1 MRKEKFIYNTHT
13 LRYEK
18 VVEPMK
24 AKLLRFFGYACAVV
38 FTAFVFTLIQH
49 KYFPSPKEKALQR
62 EIQAMKSEYQELN
75 QALNLLGGALENIKE
90 RDAYAHRMIFG
101 MDPIDDGIWEGGVG
115 GHDQFSEFMQFK
127 NAGSLMASLNQKV
140 QKLKRQAV
148 IQSKSLDE
156 ILGLASEK
164 EEFLAATPSIKP
176 IRSDNLARDVK
187 LLSGF
192 GMRIHPIL
200 KVPKM
205 HYGIDFTAP
214 SGTPVHATAA
224 GKVVRAEY
232 NRTFGN
238 VVVIDHG
245 FGYETY
251 YAHLKTI
258 EAKKG
263 QTVTRGQLIGKV
275 GNTGR
280 STAPHCHYEV
290 HYKGKPVNPLYYCLD
305 GLTPDEYQQFV
316 EAAETPNMSLDYTA
330 GE

>member
-1 MRKEKFIYNTHT
+1 MRKEKFVYNTHT

-18 VVEPMK
+18 VAEPMRV
-24 AKLLRFFGYACAVV
+24 KLLRIFGYACAVA
-38 FTAFVFTLIQH
+38 FSAFVLTIIQH
-49 KYFPSPKEKALQR
+49 KYFPSPKEKALER
-62 EIQAMKSEYQELN
+62 EIHAMKFEYQELD
-75 QALNLLGGALENIKE
+75 QALSLLGGALDNLKE
-90 RDAYAHRMIFG
+90 RDTYAHRMIFG

-115 GHDQFSEFMQFK
+115 GHDQFREFMQFK
-127 NAGSLMASLNQKV
+127 NSGTLMASLNQKV
-140 QKLKRQAV
+140 QKLKRQMV
-148 IQSKSLDE
+148 IQSKSLDS
-156 ILGLASEK
+156 ILYLASEK
-164 EEFLAATPSIKP
+164 EDFLAATPSIKP
-176 IRSDNLARDVK
+176 IRSDNLKRDIK

-214 SGTPVHATAA
+214 SGTDVHATAS

-238 VVVIDHG
+238 LVVIDHG
-245 FGYETY
+245 YGYETY
-251 YAHLKTI
+251 YAHLKKI
-258 EAKKG
+258 ETKKG

-290 HYKGKPVNPLYYCLD
+290 HYKGKPVNPIYYCLD

-316 EAAETPNMSLDYTA
+316 EAAESPNMSLDYTA
-330 GE
+330 GQ